1 MTRNH
6 TQAIVLA
13 SMLGAASPAVHAD
26 AVSDWNRIALDTV
39 VASSRSPE
47 QALKALAT
55 VHTAMFEALNF
66 VEARYKSQYTVAS
79 RAQPSAP
86 QAAVVAGAAHHI
98 LAELYPARAAS
109 LKQAL
114 NRSLSANDDQ
124 QAAYAGAITGRS
136 IAQIVWAVRGSDR
149 GEVVPQKQ
157 ATAASAFGRMSGRQ
171 RWNVDLRSL
180 NSAISG
186 LIESQRLDLVE
197 GARIHALASAAA
209 ADAIAAP
216 AEAGAS
222 VSLRIGSKVQD
233 GVSIAAAERR

>member
-13 SMLGAASPAVHAD
+13 SILGAASPAVHED

-109 LKQAL
+109 LKQTL
-114 NRSLSANDDQ
+114 NRSLSAIDDQ

-149 GEVVPQKQ
+149 GEAVARKRV
-157 ATAASAFGRMSGRQ
+157 S
-171 RWNVDLRSL
+171 WNVDLRSL

-186 LIESQRLDLVE
+186 VIESQRLDLVE
-197 GARIHALASAAA
+197 GARIHALASTAA

-222 VSLRIGSKVQD
+222 VSLRVGPDIE
-233 GVSIAAAERR
+233 AALARGAEEPY